1 MSTVASVK
9 VKDDVLKSVS
19 EAMNLANWQKHVKGD
34 NIVLKVNVVWDKL
47 YPSCTT
53 TPMVIEG
60 VLKEVSR
67 MKPKKITIVDTNTAA
82 GMYADRSFRVQGI
95 DRLAMKYGAICL
107 CLSYDK
113 FQVVNNPGAVKLK
126 HLKVSET
133 LLNAD
138 SIITMPVL
146 KTHQITKM
154 TGALKNQWGCIHDL
168 RHNYHL
174 FVDQA
179 IADVNK
185 FFKSRITFGVMDA
198 LYGMEGK
205 GPKSGDPLEV
215 GYVFASND
223 LVAID
228 SVAAEVMGFKPEE
241 IEHLMYAQKAGVGT
255 IHPKIVGDPIPHLK
269 FRRADYNI
277 VIGSEMMLRH
287 TPRAI
292 THFIFQTKFFNIPR
306 LAAQIYYDIWYG
318 FVGKKKVD
326 KMMAGKYGQMWK
338 KYL

>member
-198 LYGMEGK
+198 LFAL
-205 GPKSGDPLEV
+205 SGFIAPTIA
-215 GYVFASND
+215 GYIVSLTGQYNMVF
-223 LVAID
+223 LLMAILAF
-228 SVAAEVMGFKPEE
+228 SST
-241 IEHLMYAQKAGVGT
+241 LST
-255 IHPKIVGDPIPHLK
+255 ILFHN
-269 FRRADYNI
+269 R
-277 VIGSEMMLRH
+277 
-287 TPRAI
+287 
-292 THFIFQTKFFNIPR
+292 
-306 LAAQIYYDIWYG
+306 
-318 FVGKKKVD
+318 
-326 KMMAGKYGQMWK
+326 
-338 KYL
+338 